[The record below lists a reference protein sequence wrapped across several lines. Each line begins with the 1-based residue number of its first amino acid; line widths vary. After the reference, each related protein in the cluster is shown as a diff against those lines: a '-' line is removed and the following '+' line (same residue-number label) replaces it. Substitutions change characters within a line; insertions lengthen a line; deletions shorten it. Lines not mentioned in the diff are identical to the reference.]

1 MIYEYALDPEI
12 VVEWSKNEYAWRFYK
27 RAFSLSQ
34 GRLVS
39 RFPDNWVK
47 KVWNSF
53 DGDTT
58 IDKKRLEVL
67 LASLKNNMVKRK
79 NRPGDPT
86 GENWFENAL
95 QENTQYPFYAIMSN
109 KNKSEECSEVLADS
123 DLNKDNVEKWDIP
136 HGITVK
142 RNAKD
147 MASAVEMM
155 LSRCQ
160 WVKFI
165 DPYLSSLDSKYEDSF
180 RAFLK
185 ILTYKRPFAFPISIE
200 IHIKKS
206 AGKYR
211 LLDDEKVR
219 FINKFK
225 SIIPEN
231 LKITLFQWNNR
242 KDGQG
247 PRLHNRFI
255 LTDTGG
261 VTFLH
266 GLRIGEEEG
275 EEDCINRLDFN
286 QYDKLRKHYC
296 STTTAFDKGEEPI
309 EIIGAAE

>member
-12 VVEWSKNEYAWRFYK
+12 VVEWCKNEYAWRFYK

-39 RFPDNWVK
+39 RYPDNWVK
-47 KVWNSF
+47 KVWDSF
-53 DGDTT
+53 DGDITM
-58 IDKKRLEVL
+58 DKKRLEVL
-67 LASLKNNMVKRK
+67 LASLKKNMVKRK

-86 GENWFENAL
+86 GENWFENVL
-95 QENTQYPFYAIMSN
+95 HENTQYSFHAIMSN
-109 KNKSEECSEVLADS
+109 KNKSEKCSEVLADS
-123 DLNKDNVEKWDIP
+123 DLNKANVEKWDIP
-136 HGITVK
+136 NGITVK

-165 DPYLSSLDSKYEDSF
+165 DPYISPGNYNYRASF
-180 RAFLK
+180 KAFLK
-185 ILTYKRPFAFPISIE
+185 ILSNERPCGPLLSIE
-200 IHIKKS
+200 IHTKKIIS
-206 AGKYR
+206 DSMTKD
-211 LLDDEKVR
+211 LK
-219 FINKFK
+219 KFQTV
-225 SIIPEN
+225 IPRN

-266 GLRIGEEEG
+266 GLRIGVEEG

-286 QYDKLRKHYC
+286 QYDKLRKHYS
-296 STTTAFDKGEEPI
+296 STTTAFDRGEEPI
-309 EIIGAAE
+309 EIIGAAR